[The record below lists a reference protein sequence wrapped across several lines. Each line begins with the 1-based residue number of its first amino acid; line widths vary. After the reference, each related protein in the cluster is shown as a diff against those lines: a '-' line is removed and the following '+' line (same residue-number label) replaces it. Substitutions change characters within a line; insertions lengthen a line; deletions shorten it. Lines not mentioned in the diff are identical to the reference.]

1 MYLAVSDY
9 VVIVVLFL
17 HIWDK
22 GQRPIYYVGKAMI
35 GAETQYSQVEQTTLT
50 LKDAIRK
57 LCPYF

>member
-22 GQRPIYYVGKAMI
+22 GQKPIYYVGKAMI
-35 GAETQYSQVEQTTLT
+35 GTKTQYSQVEQTALT

-57 LCPYF
+57 LRPYF